1 MKTIKH
7 IRNTY
12 AREQGFADWADLYR
26 TAGYYDETKFFA
38 HELATDQLIQNE
50 LKKKIVEEADIICGR
65 KTKKECMQCYG
76 GGCENPIIDKQSI
89 LNTENVC

>member
-38 HELATDQLIQNE
+38 HELATDQLIQDE
-50 LKKKIVEEADIICGR
+50 LKKKIVKTHEEYLFDSQVDR
-65 KTKKECMQCYG
+65 
-76 GGCENPIIDKQSI
+76 I
-89 LNTENVC
+89 LNTENVR